1 MIEGVQLQG
10 RHESCASVQSD
21 LPQITALTHLMPF
34 EMPGKHVTWI
44 LKSLCKIEEDI

>member
-10 RHESCASVQSD
+10 RHVSCANVQSD
-21 LPQITALTHLMPF
+21 PPQITALTHLMPF

-44 LKSLCKIEEDI
+44 LKSL